1 MKNLYFFILFLLYI
15 FVSFTDE
22 PIQYTSDQVILLRR
36 LGNQLNHLV
45 AGKVFSNIQL
55 IFIDC
60 AANGLRLSGNQDDLP
75 RGLFARAELYRLQG
89 NYHSAW
95 DDLEEAHDIAERGEM
110 QLWLTDY
117 HLLAGRVISHQ
128 LPVSSLQWA
137 VIRWLKMA
145 GRLH

>member
-1 MKNLYFFILFLLYI
+1 M
-15 FVSFTDE
+15 
-22 PIQYTSDQVILLRR
+22 
-36 LGNQLNHLV
+36 V

-110 QLWLTDY
+110 RLWLTDY
-117 HLLAGRVISHQ
+117 HLGASRLLISEFGFRNVDNQHAAYTT
-128 LPVSSLQWA
+128 VCTT
-137 VIRWLKMA
+137 
-145 GRLH
+145 